1 MSREEFAA
9 YIRAARN
16 AAGLTLRQV
25 QELTGGFINNAYLS
39 QIENGK
45 VIRPGLEYL
54 VEFSRLYGLSFVDLL
69 SRCGY
74 PVPEGLRGTADGAGM
89 PQHLFDGLH
98 EDDRNALIQYA
109 AFLRKQ
115 RGNSDPA

>member
-1 MSREEFAA
+1 MAV
-9 YIRAARN
+9 
-16 AAGLTLRQV
+16 GLTLRDV
-25 QELTGGFINNAYLS
+25 ERLTSGFINNSYLS

-45 VIRPGLEYL
+45 VARPALEYL

-74 PVPEGLRGTADGAGM
+74 PVPEGLRGTADDVSM